1 MVYSKV
7 NAGFCAAKIT
17 NRSNKR
23 NEQYIMANEKN
34 NRVVVAM
41 SGGVDSSLTA
51 ALLLEAGYEVIG
63 VHMRLH
69 HLHAQ
74 SRTTTASGKLNK
86 GCCSADDVDDARMVC
101 YELGIPF
108 YVLDFEG
115 DFRKTVIDNF
125 VSEYSKGRT
134 PYPCLMCNRY
144 VKFDSLLKRAAQLEA
159 DHLATGHYGRITYDE
174 ATGKYSLR
182 KALDPTNDQSYVLYH
197 LGQNELSRL
206 LLSLGEHAKTHVRE
220 MSAERNLVTAD
231 KPDSQEICFIPNN
244 NYRSFLDKVA
254 PGMSQPGAMVDT
266 AGHVVGTHSGVPG
279 YTIGQRKGLCALGPD
294 SRYVVELRPA
304 ENVVVV
310 GTNEE
315 LLSPSLTADDAHW
328 VAGEAPREPFKA
340 NVKIRY
346 RAPEVPATVTPLPN
360 DHVRVDF
367 DTPQRAVTP
376 GQAAVIYVGDEVVG
390 GGTIERSGE

>member
-1 MVYSKV
+1 MLGALSRNYKTSMV
-7 NAGFCAAKIT
+7 N
-17 NRSNKR
+17 N
-23 NEQYIMANEKN
+23 KN
-34 NRVVVAM
+34 NKVVVAM

-51 ALLLEAGYEVIG
+51 ALLMEAGYDVIG

-74 SRTTTASGKLNK
+74 SRTANASGRLNK

-144 VKFDSLLKRAAQLEA
+144 VKFDSLLKRAAQLGA
-159 DHLATGHYGRITYDE
+159 GHLATGHYARITHDE
-174 ATGKYSLR
+174 TTGRYALR
-182 KALDPTNDQSYVLYH
+182 KAIDPSKDQSYVLFH
-197 LGQNELSRL
+197 LGQSELSRL
-206 LLSLGEHAKTHVRE
+206 LLPLGEYQKTHVRE
-220 MSAERNLVTAD
+220 LSAERNLVTAG

-244 NYRSFLDKVA
+244 DYRTFLEKVS
-254 PGMSQPGAMVDT
+254 PGMSKPGVMVDT
-266 AGHVVGTHSGVPG
+266 AGNVVGRHIGVPS
-279 YTIGQRKGLCALGPD
+279 YTIGQRKGLGALGPEP
-294 SRYVVELRPA
+294 RFVVELRPQD
-304 ENVVVV
+304 NVVVV
-310 GTNEE
+310 GSNED
-315 LLSPSLTADDAHW
+315 LLSPTLAADDMHW
-328 VAGEAPREPFKA
+328 TSGETPTEPLRA

-346 RAPEVPATVTPLPN
+346 RAAEVSATVTPLPN
-360 DHVRVDF
+360 SRIHVEF

-376 GQAAVIYVGDEVVG
+376 GQAAVVYRGDEVIG
-390 GGTIERSGE
+390 GGTIERPENR

>member
-1 MVYSKV
+1 
-7 NAGFCAAKIT
+7 
-17 NRSNKR
+17 
-23 NEQYIMANEKN
+23 MANRGN

-51 ALLLEAGYEVIG
+51 ALLLEQGYDVIG

-74 SRTTTASGKLNK
+74 GQGSCSTSASGRLNK
-86 GCCSADDVDDARMVC
+86 GCCSADDVEDARMVC

-125 VSEYSKGRT
+125 VQEYSKGRT

-144 VKFDSLLKRAAQLEA
+144 VKFDSLLKRAAQLDA
-159 DHLATGHYGRITYDE
+159 DHLATGHYARITYDE
-174 ATGKYSLR
+174 ATGKYALR
-182 KALDPTNDQSYVLYH
+182 KALDPSKDQSYVLYH
-197 LGQNELSRL
+197 LGQSELSRL
-206 LLSLGEHAKTHVRE
+206 LLPLGEHQKSHVRE

-244 NYRSFLDKVA
+244 NYRTFLEKVS
-254 PGMSQPGAMVDT
+254 PGMARGGVMVDT
-266 AGHVVGTHSGVPG
+266 AGNVVGQHSGVPN
-279 YTIGQRKGLCALGPD
+279 YTIGQRKGLGALGPD
-294 SRYVVELRPA
+294 PRFVIELRPA

-310 GTNEE
+310 GSNED
-315 LLSPSLTADDAHW
+315 LLSATLAADDVHW
-328 VAGEAPREPFKA
+328 VSGEAPSEPFRA

-346 RAPEVPATVTPLPN
+346 RAPEMPATVTPLPGRRMQ
-360 DHVRVDF
+360 VEF

-376 GQAAVIYVGDEVVG
+376 GQSGVVYIGDEVVG
-390 GGTIERSGE
+390 GGTIERLEQR